1 MAFNTASNTLAVRR
15 AKLREVQQLV
25 NELIQLNETASR
37 TWTQLTAQGVSA
49 AEIKISLDKIL
60 AAGGNAYQVAD
71 TDPVA
76 FIGDTLSDRI
86 ISIMVPIADGI
97 SWVHSET

>member
-1 MAFNTASNTLAVRR
+1 MAFTTTSNTLAVRR
-15 AKLREVQQLV
+15 AKLRKVQQLV
-25 NELIQLNETASR
+25 NELIQLNESASR

-49 AEIKISLDKIL
+49 AEIKNTLDAL
-60 AAGGNAYQVAD
+60 LNGGGDAHQVAD

-76 FIGDTLSDRI
+76 FVGDTISDRI
-86 ISIMVPIADGI
+86 ISIMVPITGGI